1 MSSLNSEY
9 MDEKMVEV
17 FFQDTDEML
26 EATADDVVDIENGYD
41 REILDNIMRTMNSIK
56 GGSAMLEMLEIERFS
71 HKLEDGFIKL
81 RDKVVAI
88 TPEIVD
94 DMIEGINCLKKW
106 LAKREKIFKEKK
118 AGFTDAISEEKK
130 EFDILVNRIEKNMGG
145 GTKSSTPEK
154 SIKQEKAKKEESRES
169 VKTVSKPKEE
179 DIFRF
184 EIYFDETAPMFEVK
198 RTIIQRNLQELGEI
212 RESDPAPDNIMDNS
226 KNYYKLIIKSKRNL
240 DELMKSMDVSDI
252 FFIAATVGEN
262 EIRPDF
268 IEKEVHMKKNCMK
281 ENIHNI
287 YENILLIVSDGKI
300 TKLYTEGRKVDIYG
314 IQILEVLKRENCT
327 EIL

>member
-1 MSSLNSEY
+1 MSSLNSEF
-9 MDEKMVEV
+9 MDEKMIEV

-26 EATADDVVDIENGYD
+26 EATADDVLDIENGYD
-41 REILDNIMRTMNSIK
+41 RDVLDNIMRTMHSIK
-56 GGSAMLEMLEIERFS
+56 GGSAMLEMIEVERFS

-81 RDKVVAI
+81 RDRVVAI

-106 LAKREKIFKEKK
+106 LAKREKIFKDKK
-118 AGFTDAISEEKK
+118 EGFSDAIAEEKK
-130 EFDILVNRIEKNMGG
+130 EFDIFINRIEKNMGG
-145 GTKSSTPEK
+145 GSQESGKTIKKEK
-154 SIKQEKAKKEESRES
+154 SKES
-169 VKTVSKPKEE
+169 VKVVQKQKEE
-179 DIFRF
+179 DVYRF

-212 RESDPAPDNIMDNS
+212 RESEPAPDNIMDS
-226 KNYYKLIIKSKRNL
+226 SSNYYKVVIKSK
-240 DELMKSMDVSDI
+240 KSFEEVVKAMDVSDI
-252 FFIAATVGEN
+252 IFIASTTGESELN
-262 EIRPDF
+262 PEF
-268 IEKEVHMKKNCMK
+268 IEKEVYMKKNCVK

-300 TKLYTEGRKVDIYG
+300 TKLYTEGKKIDIYG
-314 IQILEVLKRENCT
+314 IQILEALKRENNT

>member
-1 MSSLNSEY
+1 MSSLNSEF
-9 MDEKMVEV
+9 MDEKMIEV

-26 EATADDVVDIENGYD
+26 EATADDVLDIENGYD
-41 REILDNIMRTMNSIK
+41 MDVLDNIMRTMHSIK
-56 GGSAMLEMLEIERFS
+56 GGSAMLEMVEVERFS

-81 RDKVVAI
+81 RDRVVAI

-118 AGFTDAISEEKK
+118 AGFSDAISDEKK
-130 EFDILVNRIEKNMGG
+130 EFDIFINRIEKNMGVG
-145 GTKSSTPEK
+145 S
-154 SIKQEKAKKEESRES
+154 QESDKTIKKE
-169 VKTVSKPKEE
+169 KPKESIKVVQKQKEE
-179 DIFRF
+179 DVYRF

-212 RESDPAPDNIMDNS
+212 KDSDPSPDNIMDNS
-226 KNYYKLIIKSKRNL
+226 SNYYKVVIKSK
-240 DELMKSMDVSDI
+240 KSIEEIVKAMDVSDI
-252 FFIAATVGEN
+252 IFIAATPGEN
-262 EIRPDF
+262 ELNPEF
-268 IEKEVHMKKNCMK
+268 IEKEVYMKKNCVK

-300 TKLYTEGRKVDIYG
+300 TKLYTEGKKIDIYG
-314 IQILEVLKRENCT
+314 IQVLEALKRENNS

>member
-1 MSSLNSEY
+1 MSSLNSEF
-9 MDEKMVEV
+9 MDEKMIEV

-26 EATADDVVDIENGYD
+26 EATADDVLDIENGYD
-41 REILDNIMRTMNSIK
+41 RDVLDNIMRTMHSIK
-56 GGSAMLEMLEIERFS
+56 GGSAMLEMIEVERFS

-81 RDKVVAI
+81 RDRVVAI

-106 LAKREKIFKEKK
+106 LAKREKIFKDKK
-118 AGFTDAISEEKK
+118 EGFSDAIAEEKK
-130 EFDILVNRIEKNMGG
+130 EFDIFINRIEKNMGG
-145 GTKSSTPEK
+145 GS
-154 SIKQEKAKKEESRES
+154 QEPAKTIKKEKTKES
-169 VKTVSKPKEE
+169 VKVVQKQKEE
-179 DIFRF
+179 DVYRF

-212 RESDPAPDNIMDNS
+212 RESEPAPDNIMDS
-226 KNYYKLIIKSKRNL
+226 SSNYYKVVIKSK
-240 DELMKSMDVSDI
+240 KSFEEVVKAMDVSDI
-252 FFIAATVGEN
+252 IFIASTTGESELN
-262 EIRPDF
+262 PEF
-268 IEKEVHMKKNCMK
+268 IEKEVYMKKNCVK

-300 TKLYTEGRKVDIYG
+300 TKLYTEGKKIDIYG
-314 IQILEVLKRENCT
+314 IQILEALKRENNT